1 MTCLSQ
7 FNKKYNFQFDEFDLT
22 SYTRNLV
29 IKKLVF
35 LYFDFF
41 SDHLKMKFVAMYSH
55 FSNKYEDTL
64 Y

>member
-41 SDHLKMKFVAMYSH
+41 SDHLKMKFVAM
-55 FSNKYEDTL
+55 
-64 Y
+64 